1 MSRITLSKLA
11 TQQLDTVKRRLKL
24 AGQDDYIPLRICF
37 GRSLQVNKEP
47 KIVDKTEELDRIKN
61 VKKEKVI
68 HLTAFEQQEGVLI
81 RALLSQKYGRKIQDD
96 EYIKLL
102 TKHIEHGLWIV
113 AKETEKLSGYDYIA
127 TILPKNLS
135 QKTVG
140 SFVSE
145 ITPNVISINIG
156 KEKSTEKDV
165 IFNINRITE
174 HLNPH
179 FAIMGTSGS
188 GKTTFL
194 KHLLREIRKVSDY
207 KTNFVIFDY
216 KNGDIAQDEEF
227 VVNTQ
232 AEVIDLKKSPL
243 PLNVFAE
250 SALHEQDQKKCAEK
264 IVNLVKSVEATI
276 GKVQEQKLY
285 EAILNAYK
293 NHSPYPDFYAVR
305 SELEKLNDK
314 PDSLTSVFRPLTE
327 QNYFAKTGQKIY
339 SSWTDKTLIVDI
351 HDIEKKDLVCFF
363 VLNQI
368 HHELKKLGESPAK
381 NDIRHIRTIIVID
394 EAHYFLKNPRRAKIL
409 ENIVREVR
417 SSGGAVILSSQSP
430 DDYDNTKFDFLEMME
445 FPIVLKSNP
454 ESGKFIEQK
463 FSVSPQRAKEILKA
477 LGHLNVGE
485 AYILVDKLPTVV
497 GLNK

>member
-1 MSRITLSKLA
+1 MQFTISKKTNDFIEEVYHRVGTENKAVLGRAGLFLALNEKIPEHFPRPESDGVTMRDETILSDEFSVLVRAILNHHVGKTLDEKEYSRYFKLYFEYGCHRLR
-11 TQQLDTVKRRLKL
+11 QIWEDTGK
-24 AGQDDYIPLRICF
+24 D
-37 GRSLQVNKEP
+37 QVQF
-47 KIVDKTEELDRIKN
+47 ISD
-61 VKKEKVI
+61 
-68 HLTAFEQQEGVLI
+68 
-81 RALLSQKYGRKIQDD
+81 
-96 EYIKLL
+96 LL
-102 TKHIEHGLWIV
+102 TLGSANLV
-113 AKETEKLSGYDYIA
+113 DQ
-127 TILPKNLS
+127 PK
-135 QKTVG
+135 
-140 SFVSE
+140 

-227 VVNTQ
+227 IVDTQ
-232 AEVIDLKKSPL
+232 AEVIDPKKSPL

-250 SALHEQDQKKCAEK
+250 DALHEQNQKECAEK